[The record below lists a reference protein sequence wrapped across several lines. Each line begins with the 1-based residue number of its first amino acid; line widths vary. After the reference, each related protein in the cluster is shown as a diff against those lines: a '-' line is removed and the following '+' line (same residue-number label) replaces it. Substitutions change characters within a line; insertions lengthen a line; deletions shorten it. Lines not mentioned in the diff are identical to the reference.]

1 METENETPAEV
12 AEVAEVVAPDAP
24 VEGQEVGAD
33 PTPVDADSP
42 PTLTPREIELSEKFS
57 QITQRE
63 KNLRDAEARIKV
75 EQETIGATASEIEE
89 TKKILATFKDNPLA
103 GLKALGIE
111 FKDVAERVINDGEPT
126 AEHRV
131 AKLEREWIAK
141 RDADQAAAAEAEEAQ
156 KEADKKL
163 QNETKERAIA
173 QTQKDIAA
181 VIQAG
186 GDKFE
191 MIRAQG
197 AENLVFDVA
206 AQVYRDTKKIM
217 TWEEAAEK
225 VEKQITGEVEKF
237 LETGKFR
244 SKYQLR
250 PAEPEVSEEEK
261 EDGDSN
267 FYARRMLNEK
277 YGRIL
282 DNSMTGTSSG
292 TDKKS
297 TPSERWLSD
306 EESKDHLAKRLKA
319 MLGS

>member
-1 METENETPAEV
+1 MSDEAP
-12 AEVAEVVAPDAP
+12 EVVAEAVTPDAP
-24 VEGQEVGAD
+24 VEGQAVD
-33 PTPVDADSP
+33 PAPSPVEGDSTPAPSA
-42 PTLTPREIELSEKFS
+42 REIELSEKFN
-57 QITQRE
+57 QITARE
-63 KNLRDAEARIKV
+63 KDLRDAEARIKD
-75 EQETIGATASEIEE
+75 ERETMGVTASEHEE
-89 TKKILATFKDNPLA
+89 TRKILATFKDNPLA

-131 AKLEREWIAK
+131 AKLEREWTAK
-141 RDADQAAAAEAEEAQ
+141 RDADQAASDTAAKAQEESL
-156 KEADKKL
+156 KEL
-163 QNETKERAIA
+163 QIEKKERAVA
-173 QTQKDIAA
+173 QTQKDISA
-181 VIQAG
+181 VLEEG
-186 GDKFE
+186 GDKYE

-217 TWEEAAEK
+217 TWNEAADQ
-225 VEKQITGEVEKF
+225 VEKQITAEVEKF
-237 LETGKFR
+237 LETGKFKA
-244 SKYQLR
+244 KYQLR
-250 PAEPEVSEEEK
+250 PEKVEVSEEEQ

-282 DNSMTGTSSG
+282 DNTMTGSNGGVSEKPT
-292 TDKKS
+292 
-297 TPSERWLSD
+297 TPERWLSD

>member
-1 METENETPAEV
+1 MDNETP
-12 AEVAEVVAPDAP
+12 EVAEVVASDAP
-24 VEGQEVGAD
+24 VEGQAVDAD
-33 PTPVDADSP
+33 PTPAEGDST
-42 PTLTPREIELSEKFS
+42 PTQSPREIELSEKFS
-57 QITQRE
+57 QITLRE
-63 KNLRDAEARIKV
+63 KDLRDAEARIKV

-89 TKKILATFKDNPLA
+89 TQKILATFKDNPLA
-103 GLKALGIE
+103 GLKALGID

-141 RDADQAAAAEAEEAQ
+141 RDADQANADKAEEAK
-156 KEADKKL
+156 KESDKKL
-163 QNETKERAIA
+163 QVEAKERAVA
-173 QTQKDIAA
+173 QTQKDISA
-181 VIQAG
+181 VIHEG
-186 GDKFE
+186 GDKYE

-217 TWEEAAEK
+217 TWEEAAGQ
-225 VEKQITGEVEKF
+225 VEKQITEEVEKF
-237 LETGKFR
+237 LETGKFKA
-244 SKYQLR
+244 KYQLR
-250 PAEPEVSEEEK
+250 PEEVVVTEEEK

-267 FYARRMLNEK
+267 FYARQNLNEK

-282 DNSMTGTSSG
+282 GNRMTSTNNGAG
-292 TDKKS
+292 EKS
-297 TPSERWLSD
+297 DSPEKWMTD